1 MKVIDLSNRSK
12 IPAPAGCG
20 LCLGN
25 FDGVHRG
32 HRALI
37 EELKKKNTVRKV
49 PLPLGALLF
58 ETPPSVLLGHPA
70 PQLNTLEEK
79 MALLHEAGLD
89 FAVLLNFAAVKDMPP
104 DDFVQ
109 DILIG
114 ACDCR
119 LAVCGF
125 NYTYGARGAGN
136 AARLAATFGALKE
149 RSLSIVP
156 AVSENG
162 QTVSSSAIRS
172 MLKNGHPQN
181 AARLLGRP
189 FFITGTVR
197 EGKHIGRTMGY
208 PTANIRFPAGGLI
221 PAHGVY
227 VTSVRTGD
235 RTYMGISNVGCRPTF
250 DDGEAINCETFIF
263 DYDGKLYG
271 QTLRISFLHFLRG
284 ERKFSS
290 AQELEQQI
298 TLDIAQAKKYCRA

>member
-1 MKVIDLSNRSK
+1 MKIIDLKNQSEMQ
-12 IPAPAGCG
+12 APGDCG

-37 EELKKKNTVRKV
+37 EELKRQNAARKS

-58 ETPPSVLLGHPA
+58 ETPPSVLLGHPI

-79 MALLHEAGLD
+79 LTLLFEAGLD
-89 FAVLLNFAAVKDMPP
+89 FAILLDFAAVRDMSP

-109 DILIG
+109 SVLID
-114 ACDCR
+114 ACHCR

-136 AARLAATFGALKE
+136 AARLAATFGAQKD
-149 RSLSIVP
+149 RHLSVIA

-162 QTVSSSAIRS
+162 QTVSSSTIRA
-172 MLKNGHPQN
+172 MLESRRPEE
-181 AARLLGRP
+181 ATRLLGRP
-189 FFITGTVR
+189 FFITGIVE
-197 EGKHIGRTMGY
+197 EGKHLGRTMGY
-208 PTANIRFPAGGLI
+208 PTANIRFPKGGLV

-227 VTSVRTGD
+227 VSSILIGD
-235 RTYMGISNVGCRPTF
+235 RTYRGISNVGCRPTF
-250 DDGEAINCETFIF
+250 DDGQEVNCETFIF
-263 DYDGKLYG
+263 GYDGSLYG
-271 QTLRISFLHFLRG
+271 KELRISLLRFLRE

-290 AQELEQQI
+290 VQELEQQI
-298 TLDIAQAKKYCRA
+298 AHDIEQARI